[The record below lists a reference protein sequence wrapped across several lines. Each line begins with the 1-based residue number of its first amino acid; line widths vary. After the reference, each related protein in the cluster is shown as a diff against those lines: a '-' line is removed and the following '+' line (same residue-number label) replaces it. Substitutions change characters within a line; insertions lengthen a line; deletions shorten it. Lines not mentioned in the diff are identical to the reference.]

1 MDKEN
6 QIDNI
11 KEFCRNELQK
21 YSSMKK
27 PEGIDFYAMTKKEN
41 RYLILTGEEMDKYFS
56 KKYPRWMYCF
66 DSYDFRDSNYD
77 GLSICDSDDVSKFLI
92 KKYKQKKIEERLGKI
107 F

>member
-1 MDKEN
+1 MDKET
-6 QIDNI
+6 QINII

-27 PEGIDFYAMTKKEN
+27 PDGLDFYAMTKKEN
-41 RYLILTGEEMDKYFS
+41 KYLILTGEEMEKYFS
-56 KKYPRWMYCF
+56 KKYPRWIYCF
-66 DSYDFRDSNYD
+66 DSYDPRDSNYG
-77 GLSICDSDDVSKFLI
+77 GLYICDSDDVSKFLI